1 MRRVLALLV
10 LASLC
15 LPHLAAAAEP
25 SGVLQLAQA
34 DDIKPL
40 AQVLQTIGQR
50 FPGHALDA
58 ELVRGQGEPRYQVKW
73 LGEDGKVREIICD
86 ARSGEILDVR

>member
-15 LPHLAAAAEP
+15 LPAAAPAAAP
-25 SGVLQLAQA
+25 GVLQLAQA
-34 DDIKPL
+34 EDVKPL
-40 AQVLQTIGQR
+40 AQVLRTIGAR

-58 ELVRGQGEPRYQVKW
+58 ELFGGQDEPRYRVKW
-73 LGEDGKVREIICD
+73 LGEDGKVREITCD
-86 ARSGEILDVR
+86 ARSGEILRVR

>member
-1 MRRVLALLV
+1 MRRVPALLV

-15 LPHLAAAAEP
+15 LAHPAAAAEP
-25 SGVLQLAQA
+25 PGVLQLAQA

-40 AQVLQTIGQR
+40 AEVLRTIGER

-58 ELVRGQGEPRYQVKW
+58 ELVRGQGDPRYRVKW
-73 LGEDGKVREIICD
+73 LGEDGKVREITCD
-86 ARSGEILDVR
+86 ARSGQILDVR